1 MTHQKRIEYSL
12 GMRIMQVDAFAER
25 PFGGNPA
32 AVCFLDAPA
41 DEGWMQAVAA
51 EMNLSETAFLVPR
64 GEDWDLRWFT
74 PGCEVELCGH
84 ATLASAHALFET
96 GLASS
101 PVTFHTQ
108 SGALICRRVADGVEM
123 EFPATPA
130 ERCDP
135 PDVDFEVLE
144 AARNRWDLLLRVPNE
159 RTVRELK
166 FDFTPLAARGV
177 IVTAEAMDYDF
188 VSRFFAPQVGVPE
201 DPVTGSAHCTLTP
214 FWAER
219 LGRKQMRAY
228 QASSRGGEVGVRL
241 AGDRVFLTGRAITVF
256 RGTIDAGVCSQA

>member
-1 MTHQKRIEYSL
+1 
-12 GMRIMQVDAFAER
+12 MRILQVDAFAER

-41 DEGWMQAVAA
+41 DSDWMQAVAA
-51 EMNLSETAFLVPR
+51 EMNLSETAFLSPR

-96 GLASS
+96 GLANS

-108 SGALICRRVADGVEM
+108 SGELICRRVADGIEM
-123 EFPATPA
+123 DFPATPA
-130 ERCDP
+130 ERCDA

-144 AARNRWDLLLRVPNE
+144 AARNGWDLLLRVPNE
-159 RTVRELK
+159 RTVRELE
-166 FDFTPLAARGV
+166 FDFRTLAARGV
-177 IVTAEAMDYDF
+177 IVTAEASDYDF

-219 LGRKQMRAY
+219 LGRNTMRAY
-228 QASSRGGEVGVRL
+228 QASARGGEVGVRL
-241 AGDRVFLTGRAITVF
+241 AGDRVFLTGRAVTVF
-256 RGTIDAGVCSQA
+256 SGTLALNPGSDPARTDSG

>member
-1 MTHQKRIEYSL
+1 
-12 GMRIMQVDAFAER
+12 MRIMQVDAFAER

-32 AVCFLDAPA
+32 AVCFLEAEADAA
-41 DEGWMQAVAA
+41 WMQAVAA

-64 GEDWDLRWFT
+64 SDGWDLRWFT

-96 GLASS
+96 GLANS

-108 SGALICRRVADGVEM
+108 SGALVCRRVADGIEM
-123 EFPATPA
+123 DFPATPA
-130 ERCDP
+130 EPCDP
-135 PDVDFEVLE
+135 PDVAFEVLE
-144 AARNRWDLLLRVPNE
+144 AARNGWDLLLRVPDE
-159 RTVRELK
+159 RTVRELD
-166 FDFTPLAARGV
+166 FDFRALAARGV
-177 IVTAEAMDYDF
+177 IVTAEGRDHDF

-214 FWAER
+214 FWADR
-219 LGRKQMRAY
+219 LGRNQMRAY
-228 QASSRGGEVGVRL
+228 QASARGGEVGVRL

-256 RGTIDAGVCSQA
+256 SGTLDPAVSSQA